1 MPNMLPDR
9 LNRPLTICLLSYRSN
24 PHSGGQGVYI
34 RNLSRAL
41 TDLGHRVEVVS
52 GPPELRLDADIP
64 VHRLPSLDLYDPANP
79 FRTPS
84 LKELRHPL
92 NLLEWLSVSTMGFP
106 EPFLFGI
113 RACRFL
119 MPRLHRYDVV
129 HDNQCLSYG
138 VWAIGQKAPI
148 VATIHHPVSV
158 DRDIAVRS
166 ATSGWRKLKQWRW
179 FSFVGM
185 QMRVA
190 RTLSHLITVSNRAR
204 TDISRGFDIPAA
216 CFTVVPN
223 GVRSEDFHPLPEV
236 VREKGRIIVTNSA
249 DIPLKGLPFLLRA
262 VSELA
267 VSRAVHLVI
276 VGEIKQNG
284 TVARLIADLDLG
296 SRITFTGRIDPPDF
310 VREYARASVAVVP
323 SVYEGF
329 GLPAAEAMACGV
341 PVISTTG
348 GALPEVVGD
357 AGILVPPGNTP
368 ALIKAL
374 ASVLD
379 NPEIAG
385 ALGTAGC
392 RRVRMLF
399 NWRRAAQKTAAVYRE
414 AIRDHG
420 RL

>member
-1 MPNMLPDR
+1 
-9 LNRPLTICLLSYRSN
+9 
-24 PHSGGQGVYI
+24 
-34 RNLSRAL
+34 
-41 TDLGHRVEVVS
+41 
-52 GPPELRLDADIP
+52 
-64 VHRLPSLDLYDPANP
+64 
-79 FRTPS
+79 
-84 LKELRHPL
+84 
-92 NLLEWLSVSTMGFP
+92 
-106 EPFLFGI
+106 
-113 RACRFL
+113 
-119 MPRLHRYDVV
+119 
-129 HDNQCLSYG
+129 
-138 VWAIGQKAPI
+138 
-148 VATIHHPVSV
+148 
-158 DRDIAVRS
+158 
-166 ATSGWRKLKQWRW
+166 
-179 FSFVGM
+179 
-185 QMRVA
+185 
-190 RTLSHLITVSNRAR
+190 
-204 TDISRGFDIPAA
+204 
-216 CFTVVPN
+216 
-223 GVRSEDFHPLPEV
+223 VRSEDFHPLPEV

-267 VSRAVHLVI
+267 VSRAVHLVV
-276 VGEIKQNG
+276 VGELKQNG

-368 ALIKAL
+368 ALVKAL

-379 NPEIAG
+379 NPETAA
-385 ALGTAGC
+385 ALGAAGC
-392 RRVRMLF
+392 RRVRRLF
-399 NWRRAAQKTAAVYRE
+399 NWQRAAQKTAAVYRE

>member
-1 MPNMLPDR
+1 MSDMLPDR

-34 RNLSRAL
+34 RNLSRDL

-64 VHRLPSLDLYDPANP
+64 IHRLPSLDLYDPANP

-92 NLLEWLSVSTMGFP
+92 NLMEWLGVSTMGFP

-113 RACRFL
+113 RAGRFL
-119 MPRLHRYDVV
+119 MPRLARYDVV

-138 VWAIGQKAPI
+138 IWAIGQKTPI

-166 ATSGWRKLKQWRW
+166 AASGWRKLKQWRW
-179 FSFVGM
+179 FSFIGM

-190 RTLSHLITVSNRAR
+190 RTLAHLITVSDRAR
-204 TDISRGFDIPAA
+204 ADISRRFDIPAA
-216 CFTVVPN
+216 CLTVVPN
-223 GVRSEDFHPLPEV
+223 GVRSEEFHPLPEV

-267 VSRAVHLVI
+267 VSRAVRLVI
-276 VGEIKQNG
+276 VGELKQNG
-284 TVARLIADLDLG
+284 TVARLIADLGLSG
-296 SRITFTGRIDPPDF
+296 RITFTGRLDPPDF

-348 GALPEVVGD
+348 GALPEVVGN
-357 AGILVPPGNTP
+357 AGLLVPPANTP
-368 ALIKAL
+368 ALVKAL

-379 NPEIAG
+379 NPEFAG
-385 ALGTAGC
+385 ALGAAGC
-392 RRVRMLF
+392 RRVGMLF
-399 NWRRAAQKTAAVYRE
+399 TWRRAAQKTVAVYRE